1 MSIAGGLPNAIHRGT
16 AAGCGV
22 VQIFVKNQLRWTG
35 RRLDEAETVEF
46 RRALAGSGLRAACAH
61 ANYLINLATPD
72 PAERAR
78 AVAALVDDLERA
90 ERLGLPFV
98 VLHPGSHRGAGVE
111 AGLATLVSA
120 LDEATRRTEGWSV
133 RVALENTAGA
143 GNALGSR
150 AEELGAI
157 LGRAHR
163 PERLAVC
170 IDTCHLFAAGYDIRT
185 PRGFAAALDELD
197 RAVGIHRLVAFH
209 LNDSKAGLGS
219 KLDRHEN
226 IGVGRI
232 GLGAFRFLVNHPRLG
247 ALPMILE
254 TPKRDDGD
262 ARNLATLRRLRRR
275 ARGVR

>member
-1 MSIAGGLPNAIHRGT
+1 MSIAGGLPNAIHRGV

-22 VQIFVKNQLRWTG
+22 VQIFVKNQLQWAG
-35 RRLDEAETVEF
+35 RRLGESESVEF
-46 RRALAGSGLRAACAH
+46 RKALAESGLRAACAH

-72 PAERAR
+72 LAERAR

-98 VLHPGSHRGAGVE
+98 VLHPGSHRGAGLE
-111 AGLATLVSA
+111 AGLTTLVGA
-120 LDEATRRTEGWSV
+120 LDDVTRRTEGWRV

-157 LGRAHR
+157 LARARR

-170 IDTCHLFAAGYDIRT
+170 VDTCHLFAAGYDIRT
-185 PRGFAAALDELD
+185 PRGFTTALDELD
-197 RAVGIHRLVAFH
+197 RAVGIDRLVAFH
-209 LNDSKAGLGS
+209 LNDCKAGLGS
-219 KLDRHEN
+219 RLDRHEN
-226 IGVGRI
+226 IGAGRI
-232 GLGAFRFLVNHPRLG
+232 GLGAFRFLLNHPSLG

-262 ARNLATLRRLRRR
+262 ARNLATLRGLRRQGR
-275 ARGVR
+275 VSR